1 VAEVSGDRFFR
12 PTDWTEHWVPA
23 AAVAVNPSPA
33 ASRRQRDGWHAVQ
46 GAAAAAAV
54 EMAAR
59 MAQPLTEA
67 HLTDRS
73 LLGPQSTLVFRRRP
87 EDAFLAPPYRA
98 TCVDGFVT
106 VLEVRLAAPDGPS
119 TADGAALV
127 TTTEATP
134 GMQSAAGTEAVA
146 SAAAGT
152 EAVVTVADATDAADT
167 KEDPLPLPFSDDD
180 IDLVMSQADFNT
192 RPRSLQALHAHH
204 GDIVN
209 AIMALQEDAL
219 ASAVAAAGG
228 GGGGGGGGGVDHGG
242 GGGVDHAYSV
252 GWSLKERT
260 RCSGHE
266 FLATRF
272 IY

>member
-1 VAEVSGDRFFR
+1 
-12 PTDWTEHWVPA
+12 
-23 AAVAVNPSPA
+23 
-33 ASRRQRDGWHAVQ
+33 
-46 GAAAAAAV
+46 
-54 EMAAR
+54 MAAR

-134 GMQSAAGTEAVA
+134 GMQSAAGTEAVASAAVGTEAVASAAAGTEAVA